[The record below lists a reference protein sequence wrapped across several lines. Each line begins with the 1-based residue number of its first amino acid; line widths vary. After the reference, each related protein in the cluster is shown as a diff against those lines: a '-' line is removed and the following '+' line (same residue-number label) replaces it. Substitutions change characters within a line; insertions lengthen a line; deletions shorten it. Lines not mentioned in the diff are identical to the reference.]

1 MPGQRNQTGAKS
13 IDTWGNSRAIRAHLD
28 EHAEAD
34 RAALLFVSA
43 RGGCHLNDQVFAETW
58 FRPALSQVN
67 RQSVRIHGLRH
78 FGATMLSHAG
88 ANPSEVQ
95 QFLGHSSPHD
105 ERRTILTDR
114 LSKMAESV
122 S

>member
-1 MPGQRNQTGAKS
+1 MVWDQHFQRSIVNQS
-13 IDTWGNSRAIRAHLD
+13 
-28 EHAEAD
+28 
-34 RAALLFVSA
+34 
-43 RGGCHLNDQVFAETW
+43 
-58 FRPALSQVN
+58 
-67 RQSVRIHGLRH
+67 RIHDLRH

-88 ANPSEVQ
+88 ANPSQVQ

-122 S
+122 SQRQLFNLVVAVFNSRCLRYGT